1 MSVVTTAD
9 LVLAMDVRAERDVA
23 RLRLAGAV
31 TCGLCA
37 ASIAVLQPTRIGFA
51 AAVMAALASLGWTVS
66 FMRARRRRS
75 VPTAYTLTLRDA
87 GLELCEGTRT
97 ANVAWEDV
105 HAVEVDE
112 DRLVVLVHRRDGAP
126 PLVLE
131 PRYEGTSVYTLCE
144 LVAQRVSPTASQT
157 PRET

>member
-1 MSVVTTAD
+1 MTD

-31 TCGLCA
+31 TCGLGG
-37 ASIAVLQPTRIGFA
+37 ASIAVLQPTRIGYA
-51 AAVMAALASLGWTVS
+51 AAVMAALAALGWTIS
-66 FMRARRRRS
+66 FVRARRRRA

-105 HAVEVDE
+105 RAVEVDE
-112 DRLVVLVHRRDGAP
+112 DRLVVLVHRRDGAA

-144 LVAQRVSPTASQT
+144 LVAQRVSAAASQT

>member
-1 MSVVTTAD
+1 MED

-23 RLRLAGAV
+23 RLRLAGAI
-31 TCGLCA
+31 TCGLGA

-51 AAVMAALASLGWTVS
+51 AVVLAALASLGWTVS
-66 FMRARRRRS
+66 FVRARRRRA

-87 GLELCEGTRT
+87 GLELREGPRT
-97 ANVAWEDV
+97 AYIAWEEV
-105 HAVEVDE
+105 RAVEVDE
-112 DRLVVLVHRRDGAP
+112 DRLVVLVSRRDGAP

-144 LVAQRVSPTASQT
+144 LVAQRVLPPASQT

>member
-1 MSVVTTAD
+1 MAD

-23 RLRLAGAV
+23 RLRLAGAI
-31 TCGLCA
+31 TCGLGA
-37 ASIAVLQPTRIGFA
+37 VSIAVLQPTRIGYVV
-51 AAVMAALASLGWTVS
+51 AVLAALASLGWTIS
-66 FMRARRRRS
+66 FLRARRRRA

-97 ANVAWEDV
+97 VSLAWDEV
-105 HAVEVDE
+105 RAVEVDE
-112 DRLVVLVHRRDGAP
+112 DRLVVLVYRRDGAA

-144 LVAQRVSPTASQT
+144 LVAQRVLPPASQT